1 MQTQQ
6 MQTFQTQPQQQQQ
19 QTQQQQQQQQ
29 QQTQQ
34 MQQQQGGQRSLQL
47 LLLLRSGGRR
57 SGWGLRAPW
66 HTCTGATKHHERFC
80 FEIETPLSHEHIGR
94 FAKTGSFETDHLPR
108 QAPDKQKQRC
118 GNTTRRRRFCVGM
131 LGQTSSRSSAVRET
145 PLSFFAMPASNT
157 VDRT

>member
-1 MQTQQ
+1 MCCVPRQARDKLTKCVGAENSKANTRCTQILSLASGPQAQQ
-6 MQTFQTQPQQQQQ
+6 MQTQPQQQQP
-19 QTQQQQQQQQ
+19 QQ

-47 LLLLRSGGRR
+47 LLLRSGGRR

-66 HTCTGATKHHERFC
+66 RTCTGATKKHERFC
-80 FEIETPLSHEHIGR
+80 FEIETPLSHGSIGR

-118 GNTTRRRRFCVGM
+118 GNTTRRRRF
-131 LGQTSSRSSAVRET
+131 
-145 PLSFFAMPASNT
+145 FFL
-157 VDRT
+157 RY